1 MIATNEEIQQIAAD
15 ARAAGKIALDTE
27 FVGEGRYRTLL
38 CLIQVAVPTSDVA
51 RAGEGTGERID
62 LIDPLDEEIDAS
74 PLAAVLA
81 HPDVQ
86 IVFHAGRQD
95 VALLRRVLQ
104 TEVTNVFDT
113 QLAAGFAGLAAQRSY
128 ESLLT
133 QVLSVKLAK
142 SASFTRWDRRPLTP
156 EQLSY
161 AREDVEHLLR
171 LAAAIQERLVK
182 LGRLDW
188 ALQECEL
195 IAAATDVRDLDTIFA
210 RLPRIG
216 SAPPAAQA
224 VARELTNWRERTA
237 QRQDRP
243 VQSVLADAGLVEIAK
258 RRPASM
264 QELTAIRGVPQGI
277 ARRAGA
283 EILDAVRRG
292 QQRPPEPR
300 HSTPR
305 SQPPDPA
312 DAPLVALAE
321 ALARARAVEAGLAY
335 ELIATRA
342 DLQAIVAAHR
352 TRATEPDVRALSGW
366 RRELLGEELLRLL
379 DGELTLSVKDGA
391 TTVSEHDA
399 ALES

>member
-1 MIATNEEIQQIAAD
+1 MIASNEEIEQIATD
-15 ARAAGKIALDTE
+15 ARAAGKIAIDTE

-38 CLIQVAVPTSDVA
+38 CLIQVAVPTSDPA
-51 RAGEGTGERID
+51 HALDGTDERID
-62 LIDPLDEEIDAS
+62 LIDPLLDDVDAS
-74 PLAAVLA
+74 PLASVLA
-81 HPDVQ
+81 DPHVQ
-86 IVFHAGRQD
+86 IVMHAGRQD

-104 TEVTNVFDT
+104 TDVNNLFDT

-128 ESLLT
+128 ESLLA
-133 QVLSVKLAK
+133 QVLGFKLAK

-156 EQLSY
+156 EQLGY

-171 LAAAIQERLVK
+171 LAAAIQERLAS

-195 IAAATDVRDLDTIFA
+195 IAAASDAREHEAIFA
-210 RLPRIG
+210 RLPRIN

-224 VARELTNWRERTA
+224 VARELTLWRERTA
-237 QRQDRP
+237 ERQDRP
-243 VQSVLADAGLVEIAK
+243 VQSVLADAALVEIAK
-258 RRPASM
+258 RKPANA

-283 EILDAVRRG
+283 EILEAVRRG
-292 QQRPPEPR
+292 QGRPPEPR
-300 HSTPR
+300 RAAPR
-305 SQPPDPA
+305 QQPPDPA

-335 ELIATRA
+335 ELVATRA

-352 TRATEPDVRALSGW
+352 TGNEEPDVRALSGW
-366 RRELLGEELLRLL
+366 RRELLGQEILSLL
-379 DGELTLSVKDGA
+379 DGGLSLTVQDGA
-391 TTVSEHDA
+391 MRIAERGA
-399 ALES
+399 ARER